1 MIRAGNVNNETIGQE
16 ANRDLTHGVVWGLR
30 IYLGQLQ
37 RCRDDSQGSGW
48 GQLESK
54 ERRVGMEPSRR
65 GILGLEQN
73 QGENEMVCVHLLGL
87 LHLFIF

>member
-1 MIRAGNVNNETIGQE
+1 MTGE
-16 ANRDLTHGVVWGLR
+16 WM
-30 IYLGQLQ
+30 
-37 RCRDDSQGSGW
+37 